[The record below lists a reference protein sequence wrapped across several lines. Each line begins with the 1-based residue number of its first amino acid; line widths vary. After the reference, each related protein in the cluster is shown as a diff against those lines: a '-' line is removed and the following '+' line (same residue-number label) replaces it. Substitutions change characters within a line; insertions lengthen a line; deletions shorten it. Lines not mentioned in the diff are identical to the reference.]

1 MSRIIQ
7 MQNDFTVGEM
17 DPKLLSRNDLK
28 QYGSGL
34 ATALNV
40 VVQPQGGVKRR
51 DGSRYL
57 YSLPA
62 SAANGVR
69 LVSFEFSTADSYMLV
84 FVDQRMYVFKNEA
97 LITNINGSGND
108 YLSVSSITS
117 SIISEM
123 NWVQSADT
131 LIVVHEDLAP
141 TKIVRGAND
150 STWAASTIA
159 FDYTPLYAFSPSTSN
174 PAATLTPSGTTG
186 NVTMTA
192 GSAVFSA
199 SDEGQYINCTSTFG
213 RARIVEYV
221 STTVVKAVTEVPFFD
236 TTAIAANDWELESGY
251 EDVWSV
257 SRGYPRSVTFH
268 EGRLYFGGSKSRPS
282 TIWGSRVADYFDFDP
297 GEALDDAG
305 VEATLDTG
313 TFNAINDIFSGR
325 NLQVFTTG
333 GEFYVPQALDEPITP
348 SKLIV
353 KQQTA
358 NGSKAG
364 IRVTNVDGGT
374 LFIQR
379 QGKALAEFIY
389 TDAQNAYTAAK
400 ISLLSSHLLKTPVDM
415 TVRRSTSTD
424 EGDRLLIV
432 NDDDGSI
439 ACYTLLRSQNVVA
452 PTEWVTAGEYKAVG
466 VDIDTAYCVVKRTI
480 NGSDVY
486 MVEYFD
492 ADTLLDSALA
502 GGAAA
507 SVNVTHLQAATASII
522 RDGVIEPDQTV
533 PGSPYTVTFASAATS
548 SYQVGLNFTVSVVT
562 LPVEPKLASGGLT
575 GFKKR
580 IFEVNAQLLETQ
592 SLTIAGRE
600 IPFRRFGEN
609 NLDSAV
615 PAYTGLKT
623 LHSILGYS
631 YTGQI
636 TIGQNVPLKMNLLGI
651 DYKVSVGQ

>member
-1 MSRIIQ
+1 

-69 LVSFEFSTADSYMLV
+69 LVSFEFSTADSYMLS
-84 FVDQRMYVFKNEA
+84 FVDQRMYVFKDEA
-97 LITNINGSGND
+97 LITNINGTGND

-117 SIISEM
+117 SIIGEM
-123 NWVQSADT
+123 NWAQSADT

-141 TKIVRGAND
+141 TKIVRGASD
-150 STWAASTIA
+150 SAWTASTIA
-159 FDYTPLYAFSPSTSN
+159 FDYTPLYAFSTSTSN

-186 NVTMTA
+186 NVTLTA

-221 STTVVKAVTEVPFFD
+221 SSTVVKAVTEVPFFD

-268 EGRLYFGGSKSRPS
+268 EGRLYFGGSKNRPS
-282 TIWGSRVADYFDFDP
+282 TVWGSRVADYFNFDP

-325 NLQVFTTG
+325 NLQVFTAG

-389 TDAQNAYTAAK
+389 TDTQNAYTAAK
-400 ISLLSSHLLKTPVDM
+400 ISLLSSHLLKTPIDM

-432 NDDDGSI
+432 NGDDGSI

-492 ADTLLDSALA
+492 SDTLLDSALA

-562 LPVEPKLASGGLT
+562 LPVEPKLPSGGLT

-580 IFEVNAQLLETQ
+580 IFEVNAQLLDTQ
-592 SLTIAGRE
+592 SLTIGGRE

-615 PAYTGLKT
+615 PLYTGLKT
-623 LHSILGYS
+623 LHAILGYS

>member
-1 MSRIIQ
+1 

-69 LVSFEFSTADSYMLV
+69 LVSFEFSTADSYMLA
-84 FVDQRMYVFKNEA
+84 FVDQRMYVFKDEA
-97 LITNINGSGND
+97 LITNINGTGND

-117 SIISEM
+117 SIIGEM

-131 LIVVHEDLAP
+131 LIVAHEDLAP
-141 TKIVRGAND
+141 TKIVRGASD
-150 STWAASTIA
+150 SAWTASTIA

-174 PAATLTPSGTTG
+174 PAATLTPSGTTS
-186 NVTMTA
+186 NVTLTA

-251 EDVWSV
+251 EEVWSV

-268 EGRLYFGGSKSRPS
+268 EGRLYFGGSKGRPS
-282 TIWGSRVADYFDFDP
+282 TVWGSRVADYFNFDP

-389 TDAQNAYTAAK
+389 TDTQNAYTAAK

-432 NDDDGSI
+432 NGDDGSI

-452 PTEWVTAGEYKAVG
+452 PTEWATAGEYKAVG

-562 LPVEPKLASGGLT
+562 LPVEPKLKSGGVT

-580 IFEVNAQLLETQ
+580 IFEVNAQLLDTQ

-615 PAYTGLKT
+615 PSYTGLKT

-651 DYKVSVGQ
+651 DYKVSVAQ

>member
-1 MSRIIQ
+1 

-69 LVSFEFSTADSYMLV
+69 LVSFEFSTADSYMLA
-84 FVDQRMYVFKNEA
+84 FVDQRMYVFKDEA
-97 LITNINGSGND
+97 LITNINGTGND

-117 SIISEM
+117 SIIGEM

-131 LIVVHEDLAP
+131 LIVAHEDLAP
-141 TKIVRGAND
+141 TKIVRGASD
-150 STWAASTIA
+150 SAWTASTIA

-174 PAATLTPSGTTG
+174 PAATLTPSGTTS
-186 NVTMTA
+186 NVTLTA

-251 EDVWSV
+251 EEVWSV

-268 EGRLYFGGSKSRPS
+268 EGRLYFGGSKGRPS
-282 TIWGSRVADYFDFDP
+282 TVWGSRVADYFNFDP

-389 TDAQNAYTAAK
+389 TDTQNAYTAAK

-432 NDDDGSI
+432 NGEDGSI

-452 PTEWVTAGEYKAVG
+452 PTEWATAGEYKAVG

-562 LPVEPKLASGGLT
+562 LPVEPKLKSGGVT

-580 IFEVNAQLLETQ
+580 IFEVNAQLLDTQ

-615 PAYTGLKT
+615 PSYTGLKT

-651 DYKVSVGQ
+651 DYKVSVAQ

>member
-69 LVSFEFSTADSYMLV
+69 LVSFEFSTADSYMLA
-84 FVDQRMYVFKNEA
+84 FVDQRMYVFKDEA
-97 LITNINGSGND
+97 LITNINGTGND

-117 SIISEM
+117 SIIGEM

-131 LIVVHEDLAP
+131 LIVAHEDLAP
-141 TKIVRGAND
+141 TKIVRGASD
-150 STWAASTIA
+150 SAWTASTIA

-174 PAATLTPSGTTG
+174 PAATLTPSGTTS
-186 NVTMTA
+186 NVTLTA

-251 EDVWSV
+251 EEVWSV

-268 EGRLYFGGSKSRPS
+268 EGRLYFGGSKGRPS
-282 TIWGSRVADYFDFDP
+282 TVWGSRVADYFNFDP

-389 TDAQNAYTAAK
+389 TDTQNAYTAAK

-432 NDDDGSI
+432 NGDDGSI

-452 PTEWVTAGEYKAVG
+452 PTEWATAGEYKAVG

-562 LPVEPKLASGGLT
+562 LPVEPKLKSGGVT

-580 IFEVNAQLLETQ
+580 IFEVNAQLLDTQ

-615 PAYTGLKT
+615 PSYTGLKT

-651 DYKVSVGQ
+651 DYKVSVAQ

>member
-1 MSRIIQ
+1 

-69 LVSFEFSTADSYMLV
+69 LVSFEFSTADSYMLA
-84 FVDQRMYVFKNEA
+84 FVDQRMYVFKDEA
-97 LITNINGSGND
+97 LITNINGTGND

-117 SIISEM
+117 SIIGEM

-131 LIVVHEDLAP
+131 LIVAHEDLAP
-141 TKIVRGAND
+141 TKIVRGASD
-150 STWAASTIA
+150 SAWTASTIA

-174 PAATLTPSGTTG
+174 PAATLTPSGTTS
-186 NVTMTA
+186 NVTLTA
-192 GSAVFSA
+192 GAAVFSA

-251 EDVWSV
+251 EEVWSV

-268 EGRLYFGGSKSRPS
+268 EGRLYFGGSKGRPS
-282 TIWGSRVADYFDFDP
+282 TVWGSRVADYFNFDP

-389 TDAQNAYTAAK
+389 TDTQNAYTAAK

-432 NDDDGSI
+432 NGDDGSI

-452 PTEWVTAGEYKAVG
+452 PTEWATAGEYKAVG

-562 LPVEPKLASGGLT
+562 LPVEPKLKSGGVT

-580 IFEVNAQLLETQ
+580 IFEVNAQLLDTQ

-615 PAYTGLKT
+615 PSYTGLKT

-651 DYKVSVGQ
+651 DYKVSVAQ

>member
-1 MSRIIQ
+1 LSRIIQ

-69 LVSFEFSTADSYMLV
+69 LVSFEFSTADSYMLA
-84 FVDQRMYVFKNEA
+84 FVDQRMYVFKDQA

-117 SIISEM
+117 SIIGEM

-141 TKIVRGAND
+141 TKIVRGASD
-150 STWAASTIA
+150 SAWTASTIA

-186 NVTMTA
+186 NVTLTA

-251 EDVWSV
+251 EEVWSV

-282 TIWGSRVADYFDFDP
+282 TIWGSRVADYFNFDP

-364 IRVTNVDGGT
+364 IRVTSVDGGT

-389 TDAQNAYTAAK
+389 TDTQNAYTAAK

-432 NDDDGSI
+432 NGDDGSI

-486 MVEYFD
+486 VVEYFD

-562 LPVEPKLASGGLT
+562 LPVEPKLASGGVT

-580 IFEVNAQLLETQ
+580 IFEVNAQLLDTQ

-615 PAYTGLKT
+615 PSYTGLKT
-623 LHSILGYS
+623 LHSILGYG

-651 DYKVSVGQ
+651 DYKVSVAQ

>member
-1 MSRIIQ
+1 
-7 MQNDFTVGEM
+7 
-17 DPKLLSRNDLK
+17 L
-28 QYGSGL
+28 
-34 ATALNV
+34 
-40 VVQPQGGVKRR
+40 
-51 DGSRYL
+51 
-57 YSLPA
+57 
-62 SAANGVR
+62 
-69 LVSFEFSTADSYMLV
+69 
-84 FVDQRMYVFKNEA
+84 
-97 LITNINGSGND
+97 
-108 YLSVSSITS
+108 
-117 SIISEM
+117 
-123 NWVQSADT
+123 
-131 LIVVHEDLAP
+131 
-141 TKIVRGAND
+141 
-150 STWAASTIA
+150 
-159 FDYTPLYAFSPSTSN
+159 
-174 PAATLTPSGTTG
+174 
-186 NVTMTA
+186 TA

-251 EDVWSV
+251 EEVWSV

-282 TIWGSRVADYFDFDP
+282 TIWGSRVADYFNFDP

-364 IRVTNVDGGT
+364 IRVTSVDGGT

-389 TDAQNAYTAAK
+389 TDTQNAYTAAK

-432 NDDDGSI
+432 NGDDGSI

-486 MVEYFD
+486 VVEYFD

-562 LPVEPKLASGGLT
+562 LPVEPKLASGGVT

-580 IFEVNAQLLETQ
+580 IFEVNAQLLDTQ

-615 PAYTGLKT
+615 PSYTGLKT
-623 LHSILGYS
+623 LHSILGYG

-651 DYKVSVGQ
+651 DYKVSVAQ